1 MADELGPWE
10 PLSPAE
16 VAGMFG
22 RMTAPW
28 WIAGGWAIELFLG
41 RPVRSHADIDILLL
55 RRDQHWVHELLPG
68 WDIQAADP
76 PGSLRPWP
84 AGETL
89 PAEVHDIWCREHPGG
104 PWRLQ
109 FMLDVT
115 DGEDWVSR
123 RDARIR
129 RPVAS
134 LGLRTEDGLPIL
146 APEIQLFYKAKG
158 LRPKDSVDFEAA
170 LPHLD
175 TAARHWLDS
184 ALAMTAPAHRWRAA
198 LAAAPR

>member
-1 MADELGPWE
+1 MADDLGPWE

-16 VAGMFG
+16 VAGLFEPMP
-22 RMTAPW
+22 APW
-28 WIAGGWAIELFLG
+28 WIAGGWAIELYLG

-55 RRDQHWVHELLPG
+55 RRDQHRVHEALPG

-89 PAEVHDIWCREHPGG
+89 PVEVHDIWCREHPGR

-109 FMLDVT
+109 FMLDTT

-134 LGLRTEDGLPIL
+134 LGSRTEDGLPIL
-146 APEIQLFYKAKG
+146 VPEIQLFYKAKG
-158 LRPKDSVDFEAA
+158 MRPKDQADFDAA

-175 TAARHWLDS
+175 ETARRWLDT
-184 ALAMTAPAHRWRAA
+184 ALAMTAPEHPWRAA
-198 LAAAPR
+198 LAD